1 MKRFFFLTLIS
12 TLFLLVGCKKDAVDG
27 SSTKAFQESINDMSS
42 SLPTIK
48 QIKFSEA
55 LYILKTF
62 GVEADGDIAELKE
75 LAKLLEGKKVPEI
88 FAMADKVAQENGVNW
103 ASNAPPSLGEM
114 NIFQNITPS
123 ETDPNDI
130 VANAIQL
137 NINQTS
143 IDSVLGAKAI
153 VIIPRLVDASGKK
166 ISFDNAALETTL
178 EVSNQGEKLLTS
190 KNLMQNNN
198 FKGFVLKF
206 ASLPKDKI
214 LDDKIDIKITV
225 RTSKKTL
232 QMSRLGVSVNPNA
245 LLQPEATTGE
255 ATDVNAENPTDENA
269 TGPDAPKIT
278 GDPKN
283 TVVSFLNNL
292 NSQNLKGAYSQAE
305 NPSWSSYETFSNPT
319 SGFGTVKSVSVSNV
333 STKSNANNT
342 ANVNATYTVTDKSGN
357 STDLDVSYGLKA
369 TESGWKITSYK
380 INSSK
385 KK

>member
-206 ASLPKDKI
+206 ASLAKDKI

-283 TVVSFLNNL
+283 TVISFLNNL

>member
-1 MKRFFFLTLIS
+1 
-12 TLFLLVGCKKDAVDG
+12 
-27 SSTKAFQESINDMSS
+27 MSS

>member
-357 STDLDVSYGLKA
+357 STDLDVTYGLKA